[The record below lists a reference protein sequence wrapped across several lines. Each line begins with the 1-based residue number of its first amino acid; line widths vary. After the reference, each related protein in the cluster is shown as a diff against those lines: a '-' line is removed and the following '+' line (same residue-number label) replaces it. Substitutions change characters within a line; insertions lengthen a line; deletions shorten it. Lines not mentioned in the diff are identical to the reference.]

1 MSKENNEVASKLIK
15 ITVLSLLFMAAELI
29 GGYLANSIAIWSD
42 AFHLLS
48 DVLAYVISLVAVLL
62 SEKKSPVYLSFGW
75 LKAQTLGALFNVA
88 FIYIVTIELFIEA
101 THRMIKKDKVEEP
114 FYMLITSIFGLICNF
129 IILSILHSDPN
140 GGHHGCS
147 HDHGNHLHS

>member
-1 MSKENNEVASKLIK
+1 
-15 ITVLSLLFMAAELI
+15 MAAEFI
-29 GGYLANSIAIWSD
+29 GGYLAHSIAIWSD

-62 SEKKSPVYLSFGW
+62 SEKKSPAFLTFGW
-75 LKAQTLGALFNVA
+75 IKSQTLGALFNVA

-101 THRMIKKDKVEEP
+101 THRMMKKDKVEEP
-114 FYMLITSIFGLICNF
+114 KYMLITSIFGLICNLF
-129 IILSILHSDPN
+129 ILNILHNDPN

-147 HDHGNHLHS
+147 HHHHADHLHS